1 MLPSAEKW
9 NPFCN
14 RLPKKFSLLHTR
26 IWQRTKPTKHKGA
39 GKAYPVI
46 TANLSQGSVSN
57 DVTLLK
63 KVLVLERFL
72 STTTPNSI
80 YNASTTKAIS
90 LFQTKYKIATSGTP
104 NTTGFGNVGP
114 KTCAAINQVIAQ
126 GK

>member
-1 MLPSAEKW
+1 
-9 NPFCN
+9 
-14 RLPKKFSLLHTR
+14 
-26 IWQRTKPTKHKGA
+26 
-39 GKAYPVI
+39 
-46 TANLSQGSVSN
+46 VSN